1 MFLSRCAW
9 RYAYASAYCNALQSH
24 RQSDRDDDHR
34 HAHHAYSWADGP
46 MFGVRRPLRHLAWR
60 LSLSD
65 AQVREMVDVLDR
77 LKTAYGQAKLD
88 RDRATSDVAQ
98 AFGQS
103 AFDAERIEKALD
115 GRMNATRGLNAELQS
130 ALARIFAILD
140 EKQRGEFAYL
150 LRSGGFTL

>member
-9 RYAYASAYCNALQSH
+9 RYAYASAYCHPDHSRRDQK
-24 RQSDRDDDHR
+24 DRDHGQ
-34 HAHHAYSWADGP
+34 HAYTWAEGP

-60 LSLSD
+60 LSLSE

-103 AFDAERIEKALD
+103 AFDAERIAKALD
-115 GRMNATRGLNAELQS
+115 GRMNATRALNAELQA

-150 LRSGGFTL
+150 LRSGSFTL

>member
-1 MFLSRCAW
+1 MLFSRCAW
-9 RYAYASAYCNALQSH
+9 RYAYAN
-24 RQSDRDDDHR
+24 
-34 HAHHAYSWADGP
+34 AHHQHSRDQHREADRSHGQHAYTWGDGP

-60 LSLSD
+60 LALSE

-103 AFDAERIEKALD
+103 AFDEERIAKALD
-115 GRMNATRGLNAELQS
+115 GRMNATRSLNAELQA
-130 ALARIFAILD
+130 ALARIFALLD

-150 LRSGGFTL
+150 LRSGSFTL

>member
-1 MFLSRCAW
+1 MFLSRHAW
-9 RYAYASAYCNALQSH
+9 RYAYANAYCHHHHS
-24 RQSDRDDDHR
+24 R
-34 HAHHAYSWADGP
+34 HTEHDADPGRGQHAYTWADGP
-46 MFGVRRPLRHLAWR
+46 LFGVRRPLRHLAWR
-60 LSLSD
+60 LSLSE

-103 AFDAERIEKALD
+103 AFDAERIAKALD
-115 GRMNATRGLNAELQS
+115 GRLNATQGLNAELAS

-150 LRSGGFTL
+150 LRSGSFTL